1 MRALVLTTLALL
13 LSACYEIGG
22 RRPTSDDDGA
32 DDDGADD
39 DGADDDVADDDTGPS
54 DDDSNPG
61 DDDTGSGDD
70 DGCTPEGATDC
81 LGTVFRVCEG
91 GAWLNTTCAAPT
103 PFCDPVA
110 GCLACEP
117 NSEFC
122 EGGDV
127 HLCDGSGS
135 GSTVQEDCAD
145 TESCLGSDCLSECD
159 LAAAQFSY
167 LGCEFLAVTTA
178 NIVSATF
185 DNDFAVVIGAPASG
199 PAANVTVSRGGT
211 LITSQTVPSG
221 QTAAITLPMVPEVK
235 GATQSVVAPGAA
247 YEVVSDTPVVAY
259 QYNPLHFDLGGE
271 ASYTN
276 DASMLLPEHALTG
289 SYVGLTWPTWGYGT
303 WTTVPFFGDE
313 GAWDNWHPGWIAVAA
328 TEDGTQVTITA
339 SGLAARS
346 AEGVLLGP
354 PAPRRPDLD
363 DLPTADHGLVD
374 LRHYGESF
382 VRGPTGALL
391 SARGCPWDCA
401 FCVRAYGRELA
412 LRSVPRLMEDID
424 HLARV
429 GARSVRFM
437 DDTFTAV
444 RPRTLALCEAL
455 ARRPRPLPWTCL
467 TRLDRLDP
475 EICLCMARAGCSRVY
490 VGVESGD
497 EGRRE
502 SFGKRLG
509 DEALHVGVRAAKDA
523 GLEVCGFFIVGSPG
537 EGRRE
542 LQASTMLAAAL
553 GLDFVIVT
561 RLQRWPGTRMA
572 EASPSKEGGDDGF
585 LAERTFYRRFY
596 LRPSWVVRHAHLAL
610 RTPGDVWIGA
620 RELGRYTA
628 GRVLGR
634 DFI

>member
-1 MRALVLTTLALL
+1 MRARVLFVNLPHPTRVQRRWVASYHAPNFLVPPLELLGLAAWVREQRGASVAVIDAIAQRLDPAALAVQVREFRPEYVVALLGFETLASDLL
-13 LSACYEIGG
+13 ELERLRFA
-22 RRPTSDDDGA
+22 TDGA
-32 DDDGADD
+32 IHIVFGHLPTWEPERTLQSA
-39 DGADDDVADDDTGPS
+39 GVDVVLRGE
-54 DDDSNPG
+54 
-61 DDDTGSGDD
+61 
-70 DGCTPEGATDC
+70 PEG
-81 LGTVFRVCEG
+81 
-91 GAWLNTTCAAPT
+91 PI
-103 PFCDPVA
+103 
-110 GCLACEP
+110 
-117 NSEFC
+117 
-122 EGGDV
+122 
-127 HLCDGSGS
+127 
-135 GSTVQEDCAD
+135 
-145 TESCLGSDCLSECD
+145 LSVLD
-159 LAAAQFSY
+159 H
-167 LGCEFLAVTTA
+167 G
-178 NIVSATF
+178 
-185 DNDFAVVIGAPASG
+185 
-199 PAANVTVSRGGT
+199 
-211 LITSQTVPSG
+211 VPREI
-221 QTAAITLPMVPEVK
+221 QP
-235 GATQSVVAPGAA
+235 
-247 YEVVSDTPVVAY
+247 
-259 QYNPLHFDLGGE
+259 
-271 ASYTN
+271 
-276 DASMLLPEHALTG
+276 
-289 SYVGLTWPTWGYGT
+289 
-303 WTTVPFFGDE
+303 
-313 GAWDNWHPGWIAVAA
+313 
-328 TEDGTQVTITA
+328 
-339 SGLAARS
+339 GLAARS